1 MSNLIRNVV
10 SKIKDQ
16 ALDYAQDF
24 AQATTLNLM
33 TEAAMQASRNL
44 VGKIVGNAFNFNAI
58 DFLTLSNP
66 QMAFMKVKQGVKQAT
81 TDKPA
86 TIAADSNRKAMS
98 ESPVYKESG
107 NKKQS
112 LPVKNIYDNR
122 NSL

>member
-1 MSNLIRNVV
+1 
-10 SKIKDQ
+10 
-16 ALDYAQDF
+16 
-24 AQATTLNLM
+24 
-33 TEAAMQASRNL
+33 
-44 VGKIVGNAFNFNAI
+44 
-58 DFLTLSNP
+58 
-66 QMAFMKVKQGVKQAT
+66 MKLPVKEAT